1 MYGQEIKAEA
11 GNEQYFKE
19 LERLSKKAPNR
30 GLYPVTVDPKINET
44 LADLATYSSSQEILI
59 NLVSMLGI
67 KPPNPPEGMLVGGI
81 RCVWMGDD
89 DTGYPG
95 IAVWNIYDPNDE
107 EPPYD
112 KDGNPILDQP

>member
-1 MYGQEIKAEA
+1 
-11 GNEQYFKE
+11 
-19 LERLSKKAPNR
+19 
-30 GLYPVTVDPKINET
+30 
-44 LADLATYSSSQEILI
+44 
-59 NLVSMLGI
+59 
-67 KPPNPPEGMLVGGI
+67 MLVGGI

-89 DTGYPG
+89 DTDYPG